1 MRAKTIAIFGI
12 SYAVILG
19 AGVVTFIIA
28 IRLAGWDASFQK
40 IVKQTGFA
48 LNMIAFALAIGVALS
63 RRVHDRLGGA
73 PGPITFRLLLAESRP
88 VITVGFAFLAM
99 LIDVCALKLASWY
112 FAGEMAAPSLLRLV
126 VLVGAYCVIAWILMS
141 DFKTKTKTNGARFER
156 R

>member
-28 IRLAGWDASFQK
+28 MRLSGWDASFQK

-63 RRVHDRLGGA
+63 WRVHNRLGGA
-73 PGPITFRLLLAESRP
+73 PGPIAFRQFLAESRP
-88 VITVGFAFLAM
+88 MIAVSFAILAV

-112 FAGEMAAPSLLRLV
+112 FSGEMAAPSLLRLG
-126 VLVGAYCVIAWILMS
+126 VLGAVYSVIAWILMS
-141 DFKTKTKTNGARFER
+141 DFKAKGARSE
-156 R
+156 